1 MAKVKIIWRS
11 LRKKMTKKWTIM
23 TIYQVVT
30 FLLALVLVY
39 SVVNYAVT
47 RSYKARKLHLSDSF
61 TVTAHSGSMDTKD
74 NSLESIEKAIS
85 IDADVVEFDV
95 RFQSDGTPVMAHD
108 RMGVNKAVKV
118 EDAFKI
124 ITEPGVDI
132 KINLDIKETT
142 NLIDLEKLVV
152 RYSLEDRAFMTG
164 VTEDKVSEV
173 KRQCSVLKYYL
184 NYSPAKLKISKESYQ
199 NKVLQLLEQ
208 TGAIGINC
216 NYIYMS
222 ERLAE
227 TLHAKGYLLS
237 IWTVNQEDK
246 IARCL
251 VLGADNVTSKVPD
264 RVIDLIDNWGKQLS
278 KN

>member
-1 MAKVKIIWRS
+1 
-11 LRKKMTKKWTIM
+11 M